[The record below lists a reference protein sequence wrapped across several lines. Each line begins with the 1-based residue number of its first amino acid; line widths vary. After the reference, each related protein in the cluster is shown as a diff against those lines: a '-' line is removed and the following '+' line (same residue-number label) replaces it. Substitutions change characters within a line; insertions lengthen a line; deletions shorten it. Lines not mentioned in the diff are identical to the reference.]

1 MSSTDSEDENVSETW
16 SEDEYV
22 SEEKEN
28 DHNQTPKTNH
38 CSVVYPLQVKGSWLL
53 YKNGNFTDKLA
64 S

>member
-28 DHNQTPKTNH
+28 DHNQTQNKQ
-38 CSVVYPLQVKGSWLL
+38 PLQCGLPTTSERI
-53 YKNGNFTDKLA
+53 LA
-64 S
+64 CI

>member
-1 MSSTDSEDENVSETW
+1 MSLNDGDENVSGTL

-28 DHNQTPKTNH
+28 DHNQTQKNNH
-38 CSVVYPLQVKGSWLL
+38 CSVVYPLQVKGSWLV